1 MVRYKEAVNT
11 DLLQII
17 SKDEPEFPEYL
28 TQRENKKESY
38 FVRKC
43 YIFWM
48 HWDLEKEGKKEAVNP
63 YSLANYPR
71 PYSAQS

>member
-48 HWDLEKEGKKEAVNP
+48 HWDLEK
-63 YSLANYPR
+63 
-71 PYSAQS
+71 